1 MSRERAKRVTLSY
14 LADVFPRHFSQPAPK
29 ARGSDGHRARRQR
42 HANGSPRAF
51 RFATEEADPA
61 RGRGRAERRAV
72 SHPTVEKRHKK
83 LAVELGFSAMD
94 VPKERGRGSRFR
106 IVDQVAVW
114 ELLGRVTNALCWCFS
129 EAQDWMFAACT
140 EEQIQRYILPLM
152 SGERKECY
160 AITESGSGSDVA
172 VETLARRAK
181 GGYAISGEKWYV
193 TSANTPTTSSC
204 RLGWPRARTPARTR
218 SSSSTRAT
226 PGIEVL
232 KVAALQPHVRRA
244 PPDLPLQGRLRARAN
259 RLGPEVM
266 ACASRMPGS
275 GASGYDRGALLRR
288 VRAAHRGSDGLR
300 EAREVGGEPL
310 AEKQMV
316 QAMLADSVTE
326 LWAARLITF
335 EAAEA
340 HDRGDD
346 LKSLHARCSIAKL
359 YASEAANR
367 IADRALQILGGR
379 GYMRE
384 NAAERF
390 YRELRVDRIWE
401 GASEVQRLIIARA
414 LVKRGLGGI

>member
-1 MSRERAKRVTLSY
+1 
-14 LADVFPRHFSQPAPK
+14 
-29 ARGSDGHRARRQR
+29 
-42 HANGSPRAF
+42 
-51 RFATEEADPA
+51 
-61 RGRGRAERRAV
+61 
-72 SHPTVEKRHKK
+72 
-83 LAVELGFSAMD
+83 MD
-94 VPKERGRGSRFR
+94 VPKSHGGLELRT
-106 IVDQVAVW
+106 VDQVAVW
-114 ELLGRVTNALCWCFS
+114 EQLGRVTNALCWCFS
-129 EAQDWMFAACT
+129 EAQAWMFEACT
-140 EEQIQRYILPLM
+140 ADQLRRYILPLM

-160 AITESGSGSDVA
+160 AITESGSGSDVSI
-172 VETLARRAK
+172 ETTARRAP

-193 TSANTPTTSSC
+193 TSANLADYFILQA
-204 RLGWPRARTPARTR
+204 RLTDGPHAG
-218 SSSSTRAT
+218 SDSLFFIDQGT

-232 KVAALQPHVRRA
+232 RS
-244 PPDLPLQGRLRARAN
+244 PPFSHTFSAHHPTYRFTDVLVPEAN
-259 RLGPEVM
+259 RLGPEGDGM
-266 ACASRMPGS
+266 RCSHAWFRRERLMIAARCCGAAARLIEEATAFASTRMI
-275 GASGYDRGALLRR
+275 
-288 VRAAHRGSDGLR
+288 
-300 EAREVGGEPL
+300 GGEPL

-335 EAAEA
+335 EAAAA

-384 NAAERF
+384 NCAERF

-414 LVKRGLGGI
+414 LLKRGLGGL

>member
-1 MSRERAKRVTLSY
+1 MDIALDAT
-14 LADVFPRHFSQPAPK
+14 ARHW
-29 ARGSDGHRARRQR
+29 RD
-42 HANGSPRAF
+42 RAF
-51 RFATEEADPA
+51 RFATDELIPREVEAELNE
-61 RGRGRAERRAV
+61 GRLPPE
-72 SHPTVEKRHKK
+72 VEKRHKK
-83 LAVELGFSAMD
+83 LAIELGFSAMD
-94 VPKERGRGSRFR
+94 VPKAHGGLELR

-114 ELLGRVTNALCWCFS
+114 EQLGRVTNALCWCFS
-129 EAQDWMFAACT
+129 EAQAWMFEACT
-140 EEQIQRYILPLM
+140 PDQLRRYILPLM
-152 SGERKECY
+152 GGERKECY
-160 AITESGSGSDVA
+160 AITESGSGSDVSI
-172 VETLARRAK
+172 ETTARRAS

-193 TSANTPTTSSC
+193 TSANLADYFILQA
-204 RLGWPRARTPARTR
+204 RLTDGPHAG
-218 SSSSTRAT
+218 SDSLFFVDQGT

-232 KVAALQPHVRRA
+232 RS
-244 PPDLPLQGRLRARAN
+244 PPFSHTFSAHHPTYRFTDVLVPEAS
-259 RLGPEVM
+259 RLGPEGDGM
-266 ACASRMPGS
+266 RCSHAWFRRERLMIAARCCGAAARLIEEATAFAGTRMI
-275 GASGYDRGALLRR
+275 
-288 VRAAHRGSDGLR
+288 
-300 EAREVGGEPL
+300 GGEPL

-335 EAAEA
+335 EAAAA

-384 NAAERF
+384 NCAERF

-414 LVKRGLGGI
+414 LVKRGLGGL